1 MNKKNN
7 NKINYK
13 NNYKE
18 KIKNYNEKLLLMIKS
33 QNGSKSIQKK
43 IEEKS
48 IEFTTKLYEQIK
60 NNLFEIINDQYGNY
74 VMQKFVE
81 HCDKKIIS
89 SMLKKL
95 SYNLNPDNIFYKLE
109 KNYLYEISINP
120 YGTRALQ
127 KMLDNLSSSM
137 SEEDINII

>member
-1 MNKKNN
+1 
-7 NKINYK
+7 
-13 NNYKE
+13 
-18 KIKNYNEKLLLMIKS
+18 MIKS

-48 IEFTTKLYEQIK
+48 SDFCSKLYEQIK

-74 VMQKFVE
+74 VIQKLVE
-81 HCDKKIIS
+81 HCEKKIIS
-89 SMLKKL
+89 SMFRKL
-95 SYNLNPDNIFYKLE
+95 SYNLNSDNIFYNKME

-127 KMLDNLSSSM
+127 KMLG
-137 SEEDINII
+137 E